1 MKRIQLPLTKD
12 VIQSLRVGDK
22 VYLNGPMFTGRD
34 AAHRRLVESLERGE
48 DLPIPLDGSTIF
60 YVGPSPARPGQI
72 IGSAG
77 PTTSY
82 RMDDYTPR
90 LLEEG
95 LLGMIGKGRR
105 SPHVRRAIRAHGA
118 VYFAALGGAG
128 ALAAQAIV
136 SAEIIAYPDLGPEAI
151 HALEVK
157 DFPVVVAV
165 DSTGASVYER
175 EEVPCV

>member
-1 MKRIQLPLTKD
+1 MKRIQLPLTKE
-12 VIQSLRVGDK
+12 VIQTLRIGEK
-22 VYLNGPMFTGRD
+22 VYLNGPMVTGRD
-34 AAHRRLVESLERGE
+34 AAHRRLVEALDRGE
-48 DLPIPLDGSTIF
+48 ALPVSLDKVTIF

-105 SPHVRRAIRAHGA
+105 SSAVRQAIKAHGA

-136 SAEIIAYPDLGPEAI
+136 SAKVIAYPDLGPEAI

-165 DSTGASVYER
+165 DATGASVYER
-175 EEVPCV
+175 EESAHV

>member
-1 MKRIQLPLTKD
+1 MKRIQLPLTKE
-12 VIQSLRVGDK
+12 VIQTLRIGEK

-34 AAHRRLVESLERGE
+34 AAHRRLVETLERGE
-48 DLPIPLDGSTIF
+48 KLPIPINGITIF

-105 SPHVRRAIRAHGA
+105 SSFVRQAIREHGA

-136 SAEIIAYPDLGPEAI
+136 SAKVVAYPDLGAEAI

-165 DSTGASVYER
+165 DATGASVYER
-175 EEVPCV
+175 EEKTHV

>member
-1 MKRIQLPLTKD
+1 MKRLQLPLSKEAIRD
-12 VIQSLRVGDK
+12 LSIGDK
-22 VYLNGPMFTGRD
+22 VLLSGPLYTGRD
-34 AAHRRLVESLERGE
+34 AAHRRLVESLEVGE
-48 DLPIPLDGSTIF
+48 ELPIPLKEITIF
-60 YVGPSPARPGQI
+60 YVGPSPAPPGAI

-95 LLGMIGKGRR
+95 VLGMIGKGKR
-105 SPHVRRAIRAHGA
+105 SMAVRQAIKKHGA

-128 ALAAQAIV
+128 ALAAKAIV
-136 SAEIIAYPDLGPEAI
+136 SAEVVAYPDLGAEAI

-165 DSTGASVYER
+165 DATGASIYER
-175 EEVPCV
+175 GSESHV

>member
-1 MKRIQLPLTKD
+1 MKRLQLPLTKE
-12 VIQSLRVGDK
+12 VIQTLAVGEK
-22 VYLNGPMFTGRD
+22 VMLSGPMYTGRD
-34 AAHRRLVESLERGE
+34 AAHRRIVEALETGGE
-48 DLPIPLDGSTIF
+48 LPIPLKGITIF
-60 YVGPSPARPGQI
+60 YVGPSPAPPGSV

-95 LLGMIGKGRR
+95 VLGMIGKGRR
-105 SPHVRRAIRAHGA
+105 SLEVRQAIREHGA

-128 ALAAQAIV
+128 ALAAKAIL
-136 SAEIIAYPDLGPEAI
+136 SAKVVAYPDLGAEAI

-165 DSTGASVYER
+165 DATGASIYDRKESSHV
-175 EEVPCV
+175 

>member
-12 VIQSLRVGDK
+12 VIQTLEVGEK

-34 AAHRRLVESLERGE
+34 AAHRRLVETLERGE
-48 DLPIPLDGSTIF
+48 DLPIALDGITIF

-105 SPHVRRAIRAHGA
+105 SPLVRQAIQAHGA

-128 ALAAQAIV
+128 ALAAQAII
-136 SAEIIAYPDLGPEAI
+136 SAEVIAYPDLGPEAI

-165 DSTGASVYER
+165 DATGASVYER